1 MSISIG
7 PMGIGNSLPQAQ
19 PQVTQAATT
28 HSPKAT
34 VSNPPSASGPGRMPA
49 TPAGTAKA
57 EGGEAVKLSAQQTE
71 LSIQEINKV
80 LAALSIGV
88 QFQIDPHYKEPIIRV
103 VEQATGKLIRQIPS
117 EEVVRMS
124 KIVDTLKGLLFSQA
138 V

>member
-1 MSISIG
+1 MSISMGPIG
-7 PMGIGNSLPQAQ
+7 ISNSLPQAQ
-19 PQVTQAATT
+19 PQATQAATT
-28 HSPKAT
+28 RSPKAA
-34 VSNPPSASGPGRMPA
+34 VSNPPSASAPGQRPA
-49 TPAGTAKA
+49 TPASAAKA
-57 EGGEAVKLSAQQTE
+57 VEGETVKLSVQQAE

-88 QFQIDPHYKEPIIRV
+88 QFQIDPHYREPIIKV

-117 EEVVRMS
+117 EDVVRMS

>member
-7 PMGIGNSLPQAQ
+7 PIGIGNSLPQAQ
-19 PQVTQAATT
+19 SQATQAATPS
-28 HSPKAT
+28 SPKAT
-34 VSNPPSASGPGRMPA
+34 TSTAPSASLPGQMPA
-49 TPAGTAKA
+49 TPAAAANAK
-57 EGGEAVKLSAQQTE
+57 EGEAVKLSAQQTE

-88 QFQIDPHYKEPIIRV
+88 QFQIDPHYREPIIRV

-117 EEVVRMS
+117 EDVVRMS
-124 KIVDTLKGLLFSQA
+124 KIVDTLKGLLFSQT

>member
-1 MSISIG
+1 M
-7 PMGIGNSLPQAQ
+7 GNSPSHPQ
-19 PQVTQAATT
+19 PQVTPAATSS
-28 HSPKAT
+28 SPKAT
-34 VSNPPSASGPGRMPA
+34 VSNAPSASVPGRMRA
-49 TPAGTAKA
+49 TPDSAVKAK
-57 EGGEAVKLSAQQTE
+57 EGEAVKLSAQQTE